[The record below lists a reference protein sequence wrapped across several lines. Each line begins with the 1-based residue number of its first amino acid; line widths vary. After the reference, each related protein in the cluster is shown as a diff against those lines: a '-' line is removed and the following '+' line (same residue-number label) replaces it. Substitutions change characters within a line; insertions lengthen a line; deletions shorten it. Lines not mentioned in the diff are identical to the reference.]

1 MSRVTGPM
9 RPVARLR
16 RVATIAKGE
25 LGRTR
30 KQLDRK
36 TLLGLLLFGV
46 LGALLSPF
54 VLGAGF
60 DFDHDIYRAAVTAD
74 SPLRPALEADPVFRV
89 LIVDDPASYVDA
101 DEADL
106 GIDDLD
112 AFAKPTDKGKASL
125 VALDDAVKAHTHR
138 LMRVEPDQAAAFPVR
153 ITLRYEEQAPGTFG
167 DRPTGDLPAPIDPVA
182 KETGDEE
189 APRLEGEGGGGTE
202 NGSSGAA
209 AAPPPSGD
217 VDSGFAYMP
226 QGDEPSTP
234 GTLKPPFPFRS
245 LLLAYT
251 FLLPMNF
258 IVQVYAGA
266 ILRERLGR
274 QGEALL
280 ASPVTPME
288 ILIGKTLPYLVLM
301 LGISAAI
308 ALWIGAGWLSIVAV
322 VPLVLVFLALEFIA
336 AMFARS
342 FRELTFLT
350 VFASVL
356 LTMYAFLPAAFTEVH
371 PVALVSPISLIVLDL
386 RGAEVSL
393 VETLYA
399 TVPLTLVAMVLF
411 LLGVA
416 LFREE
421 DLFHQKPV
429 LSKAVDAVARQVH
442 GLGSG
447 FRLAALFIPFVL
459 VAELFLV
466 AFLFAWP
473 VQTGV
478 LGTLVAIAFVEELFK
493 GAPSYA
499 AAQRNRVP
507 LKRMLVFGALV
518 GVGFF
523 VAEKAFLFA
532 SLTGLFQVPAGAAVF
547 GSAGAGALDAGI
559 PWLVVG
565 LLLLFPLLLHVV
577 TACISAWGARR
588 GRADFVVAFTSAV
601 LLHAAYN
608 LAILKVLGGGGL
620 L

>member
-1 MSRVTGPM
+1 MPRAAGPM
-9 RPVARLR
+9 RSAARLR

-89 LIVDDPASYVDA
+89 FIVDDPAPFVDA

-106 GIDDLD
+106 GVDRMN

-125 VALDDAVKAHTHR
+125 VALDDAVKAHTH
-138 LMRVEPDQAAAFPVR
+138 LIMRSEPDQTAAFPVR
-153 ITLRYEEQAPGTFG
+153 ITLSYEEQAPGAFG
-167 DRPTGDLPAPIDPVA
+167 GGTSGALPEPIDPRA
-182 KETGDEE
+182 GETADEE
-189 APRLEGEGGGGTE
+189 ESRLEGEGGDGTDTP
-202 NGSSGAA
+202 SGDAS
-209 AAPPPSGD
+209 APPPSGD
-217 VDSGFAYMP
+217 IDGGFSYMP
-226 QGDEPSTP
+226 QGDEPNTP
-234 GTLKPPFPFRS
+234 GTLQPPFPFRS
-245 LLLAYT
+245 LLLAYA

-308 ALWIGAGWLSIVAV
+308 ALWIGAGWVSLVAV

-386 RGAEVSL
+386 RGSEISL
-393 VETLYA
+393 IEMLYA

-447 FRLAALFIPFVL
+447 FWLAALFIPFVL

-499 AAQRNRVP
+499 AAQRGRVP
-507 LKRMLVFGALV
+507 MKRMLLFGALV

-565 LLLLFPLLLHVV
+565 VLLLFPLLLHVV